1 MRSTDES
8 FEENKWC
15 TGEGSAFRRQVSQS
29 ESLPPELSV
38 PTFGLE
44 PAVASN
50 CPTAYAERILP
61 GEEIYQ
67 RQALYHAQAQSLPR
81 AANSES
87 VCAADLAL
95 NLGAWVKHQKNKK
108 TVKSLVHLQ
117 GLEPW
122 TH

>member
-1 MRSTDES
+1 MS
-8 FEENKWC
+8 C
-15 TGEGSAFRRQVSQS
+15 TSEGFAFRRQVSQS
-29 ESLPPELSV
+29 DNLPPELAT

-95 NLGAWVKHQKNKK
+95 NLGSGVKHQKTKNCKIFGAPPG
-108 TVKSLVHLQ
+108 TRTLDPLIKSQLLYQ
-117 GLEPW
+117 LS
-122 TH
+122 